1 MTKSFPFYFHQIF
14 LNPHLRTKE
23 HKSLSSKYIL
33 SSSFQVKNKNTHRN
47 LASNLSWDFFDLCKT
62 PLLIMKM
69 CFQGIYWS
77 LYLQCYIFVLPQ
89 RKVRIRRMKLFWC
102 RFLVMDKALVPR
114 LFLSDKSLTIFQRI
128 LCQIIVPACIH
139 PHVPLCARH
148 ILCGSPSPA
157 RYVQHMWKYL
167 RPGSLVSMSPYL
179 HGVWHYCTLG

>member
-1 MTKSFPFYFHQIF
+1 MADCKFEHNLVTAKNNQPPWKNSISNFTVFCKVTKSFPFYFHQIF
-14 LNPHLRTKE
+14 LNPHLCTKE

-114 LFLSDKSLTIFQRI
+114 
-128 LCQIIVPACIH
+128 
-139 PHVPLCARH
+139 
-148 ILCGSPSPA
+148 
-157 RYVQHMWKYL
+157 
-167 RPGSLVSMSPYL
+167 
-179 HGVWHYCTLG
+179 